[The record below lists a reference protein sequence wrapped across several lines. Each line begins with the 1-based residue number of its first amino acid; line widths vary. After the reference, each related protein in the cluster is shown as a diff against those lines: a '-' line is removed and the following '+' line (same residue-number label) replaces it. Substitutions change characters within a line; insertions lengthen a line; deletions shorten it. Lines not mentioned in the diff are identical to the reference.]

1 MNSNEKTR
9 VSLSGQQAVIAP
21 ATSRQ
26 QTYATLPP
34 TPITHYPPRGAANP
48 PSRDR
53 WSGWRPAPP
62 LKACARITASHRRL
76 RRTGHLCAAF
86 MARHV
91 RRAAVHVPQTLYSY
105 RTGRQRRGSQR
116 WSAQEGWVGG
126 LSAMVRGLKC
136 WVLFR
141 LCIVSFVAGDL
152 GG

>member
-1 MNSNEKTR
+1 MKKLVLR
-9 VSLSGQQAVIAP
+9 YP
-21 ATSRQ
+21 ANKPSHCAGHQ
-26 QTYATLPP
+26 PP
-34 TPITHYPPRGAANP
+34 TNMRHLASNTHYPPRGAANP

-53 WSGWRPAPP
+53 CPGWRPAPP

-91 RRAAVHVPQTLYSY
+91 RRAAVHVQQTLY

-126 LSAMVRGLKC
+126 LSVMVRGLKC
-136 WVLFR
+136 CVLFR